1 MIINPIFFVKTLK
14 SGDFYANIRVIF
26 TNHFRK
32 VQGYWQN
39 YREVVMHNKNL
50 FVSVSSDTGTV
61 RKKNQDNFYIN
72 GEFIEQYT
80 QKHITA
86 DGSFDEGVFAVADG
100 MGGESF
106 GEVASNYAVSV
117 LRDFKAENGGINDK
131 NIDTYIEKVNNLIC
145 DEMTKRGQS
154 IGTTVA
160 IANIKNDTASFYNVG
175 DSKCFHY
182 RNGAVKQM
190 TKDHSVVANLVEI
203 GVLTPEQA
211 KADNRR
217 HQLSQALGV
226 FPDDFTISPFISEPV
241 RLQPDDAIIICS
253 DGLTDALDE
262 GMIADIISNNKNP
275 YNVSN
280 ELVFSAMHNGSKDNV
295 TAVVIFYKRN
305 YDLNDNSKL
314 NAEYDNDATVL
325 LAEDNKPELYEN
337 NRVPDDP
344 DATISLDDKISNK
357 SIPDFAA
364 KNVNYPVGSVPPA
377 SFGNTAPPFVNNGY
391 PMVQN
396 RENKK
401 KSGAVTAL
409 LIAGCIIAA
418 CTGFAAG
425 IIVLNLF
432 FYR

>member
-1 MIINPIFFVKTLK
+1 M
-14 SGDFYANIRVIF
+14 S
-26 TNHFRK
+26 
-32 VQGYWQN
+32 
-39 YREVVMHNKNL
+39 NKNL

-226 FPDDFTISPFISEPV
+226 FPDDFTIS
-241 RLQPDDAIIICS
+241 S
-253 DGLTDALDE
+253 D
-262 GMIADIISNNKNP
+262 
-275 YNVSN
+275 
-280 ELVFSAMHNGSKDNV
+280 
-295 TAVVIFYKRN
+295 IFTP
-305 YDLNDNSKL
+305 S
-314 NAEYDNDATVL
+314 
-325 LAEDNKPELYEN
+325 
-337 NRVPDDP
+337 
-344 DATISLDDKISNK
+344 
-357 SIPDFAA
+357 
-364 KNVNYPVGSVPPA
+364 
-377 SFGNTAPPFVNNGY
+377 
-391 PMVQN
+391 
-396 RENKK
+396 
-401 KSGAVTAL
+401 
-409 LIAGCIIAA
+409 
-418 CTGFAAG
+418 
-425 IIVLNLF
+425 
-432 FYR
+432 